1 MRDLLFHSI
10 FLPLIVLGFYST
22 HLSVLIWVWISLLPP
37 TDMLYGTFGVLPF
50 NKIVAAVT
58 VFTLFLKQEKK
69 DFYFDKLMFL
79 IVLYGVIVTLS
90 YMLSEQNS
98 SFADVQYDK
107 FWKELVLF
115 FIITGVMYSQHRI
128 SQMMIV
134 FSLGFGFLM
143 VKEALIFLLTAG
155 GHKVGGMGVVG
166 DNNGVALALLM
177 TIPLTL
183 YCAAY
188 MRHKYARIIF
198 YSVAVLGA
206 ITVIAT
212 YSRGGFVGLLALGFM
227 LLKGSKHKVKTILV
241 VAILSIALYSLM
253 PNDYLT
259 RVDTIQDATSD
270 SSFATRLLA
279 WKINVLL
286 AIQHP
291 ILGVGLYGCVDYGNW
306 ISQMPIARN
315 WLFESPLVLR
325 SFVAHSIYFQALGDT
340 GFTGLT
346 LFLSILLT
354 ALYQT
359 HKAEKKTRGR
369 PDLHWLGDLA
379 RALKMSIIVYMISGA
394 ALSLIYFEPLYII
407 LALSSRAYRL
417 VQQEIVTSVADRNR
431 PLSSLARV
439 GLGSTS
445 VRPSSISIGRSL

>member
-10 FLPLIVLGFYST
+10 FLPLIILGFYST

-69 DFYFDKLMFL
+69 DFYFDKLMLL
-79 IVLYGVIVTLS
+79 IIMYGIIVTLS
-90 YMLSEQNS
+90 YILSEQNN

-155 GHKVGGMGVVG
+155 GHKVGGMGVIG

-183 YCAAY
+183 YCATY
-188 MRHKYARIIF
+188 MCNKQAKTAF
-198 YSVAVLGA
+198 YLVAVLGA

-227 LLKGSKHKVKTILV
+227 LLKGSKHKFKALFAVS
-241 VAILSIALYSLM
+241 ILSIAL
-253 PNDYLT
+253 
-259 RVDTIQDATSD
+259 SD
-270 SSFATRLLA
+270 SITQLCCS
-279 WKINVLL
+279 
-286 AIQHP
+286 QH
-291 ILGVGLYGCVDYGNW
+291 IF
-306 ISQMPIARN
+306 S
-315 WLFESPLVLR
+315 
-325 SFVAHSIYFQALGDT
+325 
-340 GFTGLT
+340 GF
-346 LFLSILLT
+346 
-354 ALYQT
+354 
-359 HKAEKKTRGR
+359 GR
-369 PDLHWLGDLA
+369 HWLY
-379 RALKMSIIVYMISGA
+379 RA
-394 ALSLIYFEPLYII
+394 
-407 LALSSRAYRL
+407 
-417 VQQEIVTSVADRNR
+417 
-431 PLSSLARV
+431 SSL
-439 GLGSTS
+439 S
-445 VRPSSISIGRSL
+445 VYSANSIVSNP